1 MKLSLFLQ
9 KIENPTFL
17 DSYKRMCFVV
27 ADTYPFLFFSMII
40 QKIKTV
46 TQGTVEYLD
55 LQEHEQESILSKLEM
70 QGFLGTK
77 NSYWLGNVSSLK
89 AKKKKFWVDY
99 IAKYQGQHNLCFCCD
114 ESDSDFLDKKDLKI
128 TLEAGIDRVQFEKI
142 ASIFESINNVLLKKL
157 ANKLFLY
164 NRSVELDKACLL
176 IHYVKVLGN
185 NLDQFCNEWL
195 GILCNHEQS
204 LFKLSEYFLS
214 KRSKHFFSLWSKVG
228 HRYPEVFWVSYWSDT
243 IWRAYHYVKTMRTGD
258 FAAGKKMGYRLPFA
272 FLKYDWKKVN
282 TAELKAGHQFL
293 YGVDHNIKNGVGAY
307 GLELLYMNYMLGK
320 FHKST

>member
-1 MKLSLFLQ
+1 MKLLLFLQ

-17 DSYKRMCFVV
+17 DSYKRICFVV
-27 ADTYPFLFFSMII
+27 ADTYPVLFFSMIM

-55 LQEHEQESILSKLEM
+55 LQDHEQESILSKLEM

-77 NSYWLGNVSSLK
+77 NSYWLGNISTLK
-89 AKKKKFWVDY
+89 AKKKKLWVEY
-99 IAKYQGQHNLCFCCD
+99 VSNYQGQHNLCFCCG
-114 ESDSDFLDKKDLKI
+114 ESDADFLEKKDLKI
-128 TLEAGIDRVQFEKI
+128 VLEDTIDRVQFEKI
-142 ASIFESINNVLLKKL
+142 ASTFQSINHALLKKL
-157 ANKLFLY
+157 MNKLFLY

-195 GILCNHEQS
+195 GIICNQEQS

-228 HRYPEVFWVSYWSDT
+228 HRYPEVFWISYWSDT
-243 IWRAYHYVKTMRTGD
+243 IWRAYHYVKTMRTGN
-258 FAAGKKMGYRLPFA
+258 FAEGKKMGYRLPFA
-272 FLKYDWKKVN
+272 FLKYDWRKVN
-282 TAELKAGHQFL
+282 PEELKAGHQFL
-293 YGVDHNIKNGVGAY
+293 YGVDHNLKNGVGSY
-307 GLELLYMNYMLGK
+307 GLELLYMNHMLGK
-320 FHKST
+320 FHNPT